1 MMPNRSNMRNRRVSS
16 QLFAVNC
23 APDNGV
29 LSRAES
35 AGDEPR
41 PPIHNDRL
49 YVVGEAEQ
57 RTGPVSRPPQ
67 ERAGEEAG
75 RAAEISNTVVDS
87 DIRAAKWAWAVLVI
101 GHCWLIYFMVQNL
114 G

>member
-1 MMPNRSNMRNRRVSS
+1 MRNRRVSS
-16 QLFAVNC
+16 QLLAVNC
-23 APDNGV
+23 ASNNGV

-35 AGDEPR
+35 ADDEPR
-41 PPIHNDRL
+41 TPISNDRL
-49 YVVGEAEQ
+49 YVVGEANS
-57 RTGPVSRPPQ
+57 RKVLVSRPPQ
-67 ERAGEEAG
+67 ERAGEEAL
-75 RAAEISNTVVDS
+75 RAAEASNTVVDS